1 MSAKKF
7 IGISFAGQY
16 LELVVQF
23 LVVLVLSR
31 VLSPDD
37 IGVYSV
43 SAFLMTLLHVFRD
56 FGVTQYLIQERELTR
71 EKMRSALG
79 VAIIL
84 AMLVSM
90 TLLLCSSLLAR
101 FYGKPEIRD
110 ILLVMAASF
119 AVSPFGAFLVGIFR
133 REMHVRT
140 VFVVKMA
147 SLACHSSVALLLALH
162 GFGAISLA
170 WANFA
175 GILSFGVA
183 ASLLRP
189 AGVPWTPS
197 FRNIRA
203 ILSFGSIAS
212 VGNAAAIAGTNIPD
226 VIIGKVMSMAAVGY
240 FSRAN
245 GLVQLFTKLITS
257 AVLPLV
263 LPYFAQIRREGKDL
277 VEPYLMA
284 VEYLTALAWPFF
296 AVLMLLSYPM
306 VRTLYGPQWDA
317 SVPVVELMCGA
328 AAIASVSLFASQAMV
343 ANGQVRSSTGSQL
356 LVQPLRIAAIL
367 ILAPHGLEAIAAALI
382 MSELLSL
389 AVVSHYLHKTVK
401 IRFSQLLSA
410 CGKSALIT
418 AASAAVP
425 VLVRT
430 MWQNGDVRP
439 WLPLSIG
446 IAGAALGW
454 LAAVFLTRHP
464 LGGHVRSLLVL
475 LPGMVGHDGGSG
487 LRKPLTGALRAMLK
501 QLAYRIGLLS
511 LYHRMSNRKRLTVAM
526 FHRVLPAAEAR
537 RIGAD
542 PEWTMTPEAFAGCL
556 AFFRRHYHVVTPAQ
570 VFEAMHG
577 KAALPPRSLLV
588 TFDDGWADTARHAQP
603 VLDRFGMSALIFVA
617 GGAVNQRMPFWEE
630 RVYGFLATRP
640 DGLDHLKSA
649 LVRQGLRLDLPASPP
664 LDEAAIRKII
674 ATLSVLDRHAL
685 EAVTGDMD
693 TGAAPAMLDTG
704 ELNRLAAC
712 AHVIGGHGMSHRPLT
727 RVPDPAAELE
737 ASRKALSGYLGGRPV
752 ESMSFPHGAYSKDVI
767 EACRVS
773 GYKYLFSSDAC
784 LNPINMINI
793 QADGVAPVG
802 RIHISERTITD
813 AFGRFQ
819 PALLATWLFLRPHG
833 SMEKGG
839 GKA

>member
-56 FGVTQYLIQERELTR
+56 FGVTQYLIQERDLTK

-84 AMLVSM
+84 AMLVSA
-90 TLLLCSSLLAR
+90 TLLLCSGLLAR
-101 FYGKPEIRD
+101 FYGKPEIRG
-110 ILLVMAASF
+110 ILAIMAASF

-140 VFVVKMA
+140 VFVVKMV
-147 SLACHSSVALLLALH
+147 SLACHSAVAVSLALH
-162 GFGAISLA
+162 GFGATSLA

-175 GILSFGVA
+175 GILSFGLA
-183 ASLLRP
+183 AGMVRP

-212 VGNAAAIAGTNIPD
+212 IGNAATIAGTNIPD
-226 VIIGKVMSMAAVGY
+226 VIIGKVMNMAAVGY

-296 AVLMLLSYPM
+296 AVLMLLAHPM

-328 AAIASVSLFASQAMV
+328 GAIASVSLFASQAMV

-356 LVQPLRIAAIL
+356 LIQPVRIAAIL

-382 MSELLSL
+382 LSELLSL

-401 IRFSQLLSA
+401 IHFSQLLSA
-410 CGKSALIT
+410 CGKSAAMT

-425 VLVRT
+425 ALVRT
-430 MWQNGDVRP
+430 LWQHGDERP

-446 IAGAALGW
+446 ITGAGLGW

-464 LGGHVRSLLVL
+464 LGGHLRPLLAL
-475 LPGMVGHDGGSG
+475 LPGMSGRDGESG
-487 LRKPLTGALRAMLK
+487 MQQPRASAARTMCK
-501 QLAYRIGLLS
+501 QFAYHTGLLG
-511 LYHRMSNRKRLTVAM
+511 LYHRLSNRDRLTVAM
-526 FHRVLPAAEAR
+526 FHRVLPADEAR

-556 AFFRRHYHVVTPAQ
+556 AFFRRHYRVVTPGQ
-570 VFEAMHG
+570 VFDAMHG

-588 TFDDGWADTARHAQP
+588 TFDDGWADTARHAQFA
-603 VLDRFGMSALIFVA
+603 LDRFSVSALIFVA
-617 GGAVNQRMPFWEE
+617 GGAVNQNMPFWEE

-649 LVRQGLRLDLPASPP
+649 LARQGLWPDLPVSPP

-674 ATLSVLDRHAL
+674 AALSALDHHAL
-685 EAVTGDMD
+685 ETATRDMD
-693 TGAAPAMLDTG
+693 TGAAPAMLDTRA
-704 ELNRLAAC
+704 LNRLTAGT
-712 AHVIGGHGMSHRPLT
+712 HVIGGHGMSHRPLT
-727 RVPDPAAELE
+727 KVADAAAELDE
-737 ASRKALSGYLGGRPV
+737 SRRVLSGYLGGQAV
-752 ESMSFPHGAYSKDVI
+752 ESISFPHGAYSKAVI
-767 EACRVS
+767 DACRAS

-784 LNPINMINI
+784 LNPIDMRE
-793 QADGVAPVG
+793 GSGPVG
-802 RIHISERTITD
+802 RIHISGRAITN
-813 AFGRFQ
+813 ASGRFQ
-819 PALLATWLFLRPHG
+819 PALLATWLFLRPYRRI
-833 SMEKGG
+833 EGG
-839 GKA
+839 GTA